1 MNRNII
7 FIIVLIFFLGLGA
20 SWVINKANSSHQ
32 LPTIKL
38 VPEFAFINQDGD
50 TFTEKRLLD
59 KITVLDF
66 MFTNCPGPCPMM
78 THNMAGLYNDFA
90 GVSEVQ
96 FISVTVDPDNDSQET
111 LKNYASLN
119 GVNDQRWNFL
129 FSGIDSIKKLKR
141 DGFMLFADD
150 LPRGHA
156 IKFVLIDAEG
166 NIRQYY
172 DGTDKAS
179 MKILRKDITLLVKKM
194 RT

>member
-32 LPTIKL
+32 LPIIKL
-38 VPEFAFINQDGD
+38 VPEFALINQDGD
-50 TFTEKRLLD
+50 AFTEKRLLD

-90 GVSEVQ
+90 GVSEIQ

-150 LPRGHA
+150 LPIGHA

>member
-32 LPTIKL
+32 LPIIKL

-90 GVSEVQ
+90 GVSEGQ
-96 FISVTVDPDNDSQET
+96 FISLTVDPDNDSQET

-156 IKFVLIDAEG
+156 IKFVLIDAGG

>member
-7 FIIVLIFFLGLGA
+7 FIAFLVFLLGAGA
-20 SWVINKANSSHQ
+20 SWVINKANSSHH
-32 LPTIKL
+32 LPIIKL
-38 VPEFAFINQDGD
+38 VPEFAFKNQDGD
-50 TFTEKRLLD
+50 PFTEKRLLD
-59 KITVLDF
+59 KITILDF
-66 MFTNCPGPCPMM
+66 IFTNCPGPCPMM
-78 THNMAGLYNDFA
+78 THNMAGLYNDFS

-111 LKNYASLN
+111 LKEYARLN

-129 FSGIDSIKKLKR
+129 FSSIDSIKKLKR

-156 IKFVLIDAEG
+156 IKFVLIDAKG

-179 MKILRKDITLLVKKM
+179 IKILRKDVTALVKKI
-194 RT
+194 RS

>member
-32 LPTIKL
+32 LPIIKL

-66 MFTNCPGPCPMM
+66 IFTNCPGPCPMM

-156 IKFVLIDAEG
+156 IKFVLIDAGG

>member
-32 LPTIKL
+32 LPIIKL

-50 TFTEKRLLD
+50 PFTEKRLLD

>member
-1 MNRNII
+1 MNKNII
-7 FIIVLIFFLGLGA
+7 VIVTLVFLLGLGA
-20 SWVINKANSSHQ
+20 SWVINKAESSHH

-38 VPEFAFINQDGD
+38 VPEFAFKNQEGD
-50 TFTEKRLLD
+50 LFTEKRLLD

-78 THNMAGLYNDFA
+78 THNMSGLYNDFE

-96 FISVTVDPDNDSQET
+96 FVSVTVDPDNDSQTT
-111 LKNYASLN
+111 LKEYASLN
-119 GVNDQRWNFL
+119 GVHDQRWNFL
-129 FSGIDSIKKLKR
+129 FSDIDSIKKLKR

-156 IKFVLIDAEG
+156 IKFVLIDSGG

-172 DGTDKAS
+172 DGTDEAS
-179 MKILRKDITLLVKKM
+179 MKILRKDVTLLVKKM
-194 RT
+194 RS

>member
-1 MNRNII
+1 M
-7 FIIVLIFFLGLGA
+7 GA
-20 SWVINKANSSHQ
+20 SWVINKAESSHH

-38 VPEFAFINQDGD
+38 VPEFAFKNQEGD
-50 TFTEKRLLD
+50 LFTEKRLLD

-78 THNMAGLYNDFA
+78 THNMSGLYNDFE

-96 FISVTVDPDNDSQET
+96 FVSVTVDPENDSQTT
-111 LKNYASLN
+111 LKEYASLN
-119 GVNDQRWNFL
+119 GVHDQRWNFL
-129 FSGIDSIKKLKR
+129 FSDIDSIKKLKR

-156 IKFVLIDAEG
+156 IKFVLIDSGG

-172 DGTDKAS
+172 DGTDEAS
-179 MKILRKDITLLVKKM
+179 MKILRKDVTLLVKKM
-194 RT
+194 RS

>member
-7 FIIVLIFFLGLGA
+7 FIVASVFLLGLGA
-20 SWVINKANSSHQ
+20 SWVINKAGSSHH

-38 VPEFAFINQDGD
+38 VPEFSFKNQDGD
-50 TFTEKRLLD
+50 LFTEKRLLD

-96 FISVTVDPDNDSQET
+96 FVSVTVDPDNDSQKT
-111 LKNYASLN
+111 LKEYASLN

-129 FSGIDSIKKLKR
+129 FSGIDSIKRLKR

-156 IKFVLIDAEG
+156 IKFVLIDSGG

-179 MKILRKDITLLVKKM
+179 MKILRKDVTVLVKKM
-194 RT
+194 RS

>member
-7 FIIVLIFFLGLGA
+7 FIVVSVFLLGLGA
-20 SWVINKANSSHQ
+20 SWVINKAGSSHH

-38 VPEFAFINQDGD
+38 VPEFSFKNQDGD
-50 TFTEKRLLD
+50 LFTEKRLLD

-96 FISVTVDPDNDSQET
+96 FVSVTVDPDNDSQKT
-111 LKNYASLN
+111 LKEYASLN

-129 FSGIDSIKKLKR
+129 FSGIDSIKRLKR

-156 IKFVLIDAEG
+156 IKFVLIDSGG

-179 MKILRKDITLLVKKM
+179 MKILRKDVTVLVKKM
-194 RT
+194 RS

>member
-32 LPTIKL
+32 LPTIKS

-50 TFTEKRLLD
+50 PFTEKRLLD

-156 IKFVLIDAEG
+156 IKFVLIDAGG

>member
-32 LPTIKL
+32 LPIIKL

-156 IKFVLIDAEG
+156 IKFVLIDAGG

>member
-32 LPTIKL
+32 LPIIKL

-78 THNMAGLYNDFA
+78 THNMAGLYNDFT

-156 IKFVLIDAEG
+156 IKFVLIDAGG

>member
-32 LPTIKL
+32 LPIIKL

>member
-1 MNRNII
+1 MNKNII

-32 LPTIKL
+32 LPIIKL

-156 IKFVLIDAEG
+156 IKFVLIDAGG

>member
-32 LPTIKL
+32 LPTIKS

-50 TFTEKRLLD
+50 PFTEKRLLD

-78 THNMAGLYNDFA
+78 THNMAGLYNDFV

-156 IKFVLIDAEG
+156 IKFVLIDAGG